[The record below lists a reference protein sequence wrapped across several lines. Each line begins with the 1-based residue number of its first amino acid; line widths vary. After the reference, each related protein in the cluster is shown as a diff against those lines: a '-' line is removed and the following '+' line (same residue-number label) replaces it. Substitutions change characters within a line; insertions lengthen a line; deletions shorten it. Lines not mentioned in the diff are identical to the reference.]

1 MNLYGVWFPYDD
13 NTKERLCTFKSN
25 ISLINAQMKMHK
37 AEETV
42 VIGDFNADLERGKRF
57 DLLLKKFV
65 NKNHMYDGI
74 GHLKKYTYKKGEYTT
89 KLDHILLRD
98 KSSLTVS
105 SCSILDSLL
114 DASDHKPIQVI
125 LNYEK
130 INTNSDDNTKK
141 FHKFNWK
148 NCEFIE
154 KYKQYVNELLDKEMS
169 LCEINN
175 FNYKITIENNL
186 RIVTKV
192 LIKSARNA
200 ENKPKSLMFILALGN
215 HSNLK
220 VVEKQNLL
228 NIKKR

>member
-1 MNLYGVWFPYDD
+1 MLKFCSYNCLNFKANTSMIKKCIYENDACFFIEHWLNSQEKFLFEDICKGEYNIFFHSDYDISEGPLRGRPHGGLCWVIHKRLNLTSQVLFNQNISKVSIEVDNNKMNLYGVWFPYDD

-74 GHLKKYTYKKGEYTT
+74 GHLKKYTYKKGEYTA

-125 LNYEK
+125 LN
-130 INTNSDDNTKK
+130 
-141 FHKFNWK
+141 
-148 NCEFIE
+148 
-154 KYKQYVNELLDKEMS
+154 
-169 LCEINN
+169 
-175 FNYKITIENNL
+175 
-186 RIVTKV
+186 
-192 LIKSARNA
+192 
-200 ENKPKSLMFILALGN
+200 
-215 HSNLK
+215 
-220 VVEKQNLL
+220 
-228 NIKKR
+228 